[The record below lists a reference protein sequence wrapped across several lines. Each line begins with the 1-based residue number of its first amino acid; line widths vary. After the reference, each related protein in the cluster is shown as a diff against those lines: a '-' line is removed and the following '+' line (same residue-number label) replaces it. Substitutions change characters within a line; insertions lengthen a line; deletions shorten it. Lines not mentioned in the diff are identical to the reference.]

1 MIELIATVE
10 SIAQAQAL
18 LPVVDTIC
26 FGEETF
32 GLRLPHSFSRA
43 EQKEL
48 VALAHAAG
56 KQVLVAV
63 NGLMHPE
70 KMKLVPEYLAFLN
83 EIKVDKISVGD
94 AGVVYVLNKHPE
106 WQLPFVYDGETL
118 VTSSRQINFWAKKG
132 ASGAV
137 LAREVPFA
145 EMQAVANELTVPAEV
160 LVYGATCIHQSKRP
174 LLQNYY
180 NFTQQEED
188 KSKERGL
195 FLSEPKKTET
205 HYSIFEDSHGTHIF
219 ASDDLCLV
227 QELADLAAQSGVV
240 GEGIEIAEGEAKI
253 VSLPDEAVEDM
264 ATTGLVEEKAPFNW
278 PLAAGIAGGVVVL
291 GGVVFLIIKKSK
303 MTATA
308 A

>member
-145 EMQAVANELTVPAEV
+145 EMQAVNAELRAGRAAVSEKSCGL
-160 LVYGATCIHQSKRP
+160 LVSGGGAGNDT
-174 LLQNYY
+174 
-180 NFTQQEED
+180 
-188 KSKERGL
+188 RGRVCSPRL
-195 FLSEPKKTET
+195 
-205 HYSIFEDSHGTHIF
+205 
-219 ASDDLCLV
+219 
-227 QELADLAAQSGVV
+227 
-240 GEGIEIAEGEAKI
+240 
-253 VSLPDEAVEDM
+253 
-264 ATTGLVEEKAPFNW
+264 
-278 PLAAGIAGGVVVL
+278 
-291 GGVVFLIIKKSK
+291 
-303 MTATA
+303 
-308 A
+308 